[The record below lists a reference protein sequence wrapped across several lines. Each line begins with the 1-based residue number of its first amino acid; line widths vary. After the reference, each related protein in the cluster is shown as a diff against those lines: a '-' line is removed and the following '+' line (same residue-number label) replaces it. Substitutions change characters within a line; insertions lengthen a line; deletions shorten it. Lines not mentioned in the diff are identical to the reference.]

1 MDMSMGNN
9 NQKQT
14 TTYDQNRPKY
24 NMMINGRFTASI
36 STISETNRS
45 EVQTLALSAIAFTL

>member
-1 MDMSMGNN
+1 MGNN

-14 TTYDQNRPKY
+14 TIYDQNRPKY
-24 NMMINGRFTASI
+24 NMIINGRFTASI